1 MNTDN
6 ISEEIPL
13 EEFYNDK
20 KENNSFSFAVDAK
33 ENYNELYSNFNVKE
47 RKNDFWD
54 IINNKADYKNE
65 KTNKL
70 NNIHHL
76 LNYKNYQMIDNNDF
90 SFENKNYNNSEE
102 IDYNL
107 KFYSSKNKKG
117 RNRKISNCL
126 QKQSSMNSQLKKE
139 HLTYELDSIKYKVY
153 NRLYNR
159 GFYIKNKI
167 IINKI
172 KDEESFSNT
181 ISSHSFVNPKSK
193 KILLFKNHSIN
204 LKKNNFNRSDN
215 YFNKEQTFK
224 PNIDKNSIRIVN
236 RLQKNQRY
244 FKFIKSTYE
253 KFFNNDEKKIDK
265 INYDILKD
273 NNKDIYNNFHKSKY
287 SNYNINKSL
296 SQRTLDLHYKNIEL
310 YKTKD
315 IESEKNN
322 EQNDENKKTKIKINN
337 YNIYEKNK
345 KWRQLRDEKIK
356 LEKEKRE
363 NLEIYENKKELFLPG
378 NENYEKYKNLIIK
391 IYSPKKKENTYSSM
405 LKKNITHINK
415 LVNNNN
421 KNEIKMN
428 KNNSNSKDKVVI
440 TNNYHRQIWKYIN
453 NDGKELFLFNPY
465 FNENNI
471 ENEIQ
476 KKNNINFSEF
486 TKIVKENPIE
496 INKIKD
502 KTKSKNNK
510 IIKNKNS
517 LEYKMKNIINTL
529 GNNKIK
535 KC

>member
-1 MNTDN
+1 M
-6 ISEEIPL
+6 
-13 EEFYNDK
+13 
-20 KENNSFSFAVDAK
+20 
-33 ENYNELYSNFNVKE
+33 
-47 RKNDFWD
+47 
-54 IINNKADYKNE
+54 
-65 KTNKL
+65 
-70 NNIHHL
+70 
-76 LNYKNYQMIDNNDF
+76 
-90 SFENKNYNNSEE
+90 
-102 IDYNL
+102 
-107 KFYSSKNKKG
+107 
-117 RNRKISNCL
+117 
-126 QKQSSMNSQLKKE
+126 
-139 HLTYELDSIKYKVY
+139 
-153 NRLYNR
+153 
-159 GFYIKNKI
+159 
-167 IINKI
+167 
-172 KDEESFSNT
+172 
-181 ISSHSFVNPKSK
+181 
-193 KILLFKNHSIN
+193 
-204 LKKNNFNRSDN
+204 
-215 YFNKEQTFK
+215 
-224 PNIDKNSIRIVN
+224 
-236 RLQKNQRY
+236 
-244 FKFIKSTYE
+244 
-253 KFFNNDEKKIDK
+253 
-265 INYDILKD
+265 
-273 NNKDIYNNFHKSKY
+273 
-287 SNYNINKSL
+287 
-296 SQRTLDLHYKNIEL
+296 DLHYKNIEL

-322 EQNDENKKTKIKINN
+322 EQNGENKKKNIKINN

-345 KWRQLRDEKIK
+345 KWKQLRDEKIK

-378 NENYEKYKNLIIK
+378 NKNYEKYKNLIIK

-453 NDGKELFLFNPY
+453 NDGKELFLFNPF